1 MWADVANL
9 FSIKTCDKFYFN
21 IFGVKI
27 AYERFF
33 TVDIVTLSY
42 RDMLGRCKG
51 ISENGKSK
59 QKLYFLI
66 FLLNKLKPSVLFCKL
81 DQIKFIILPKKRIS

>member
-33 TVDIVTLSY
+33 TVDIVTLGY
-42 RDMLGRCKG
+42 RDMLGRCKR
-51 ISENGKSK
+51 ISEKGKK
-59 QKLYFLI
+59 
-66 FLLNKLKPSVLFCKL
+66 
-81 DQIKFIILPKKRIS
+81 